1 MKKEIAMGID
11 LFGHGG
17 LHLSACSWSACHE
30 LAASFGWTP
39 GPRLASDDPALYD
52 YWVDDRDAR
61 EFALALYRA
70 VRELEN
76 GLEPTAELTEILRD
90 THGLAL
96 IRELADYAFRGGFGV
111 G

>member
-1 MKKEIAMGID
+1 MGID

-17 LHLSACSWSACHE
+17 LSLSACSWSACRQ

-39 GPRLASDDPALYD
+39 RPRLASDEPALYN
-52 YWVDDRDAR
+52 YSIDDRDAR

-70 VRELEN
+70 LRELEN

-90 THGLAL
+90 TCGLAQ
-96 IRELADYAFRGGFGV
+96 IRELADYAFGGGFGV